1 MMRQYLV
8 AGNWK
13 MNGNEALLIAVR
25 EALAEVQTKATV
37 VVIPPYVY
45 LPAAMQH
52 FRDTKLVVGAQNV
65 SSHEEGAYTGDISGL
80 MLRDVGCHYVLVGH
94 SERRAMHGETDEI
107 VAKKFAAAQRVNIT
121 PILCVGE
128 TFSERGASKTM
139 AVIEASL
146 EAVRAEVGIK
156 GFGKA
161 VLAYEPLWAIGT
173 GVAASPEMAQ
183 AVHADIRKWVAKY
196 DEGIA
201 KNLQILYGGSVAPL
215 NAQALF
221 SMPDIDGGLVG
232 GASLKPDGF
241 AEIVAQAK

>member
-1 MMRQYLV
+1 VRQYIV

-25 EALAEVQTKATV
+25 EALAGVETKAEV
-37 VVIPPYVY
+37 VIIPPYVY
-45 LPAAMQH
+45 LPSATQH
-52 FRDTKLVVGAQNV
+52 FRDTNLVVGAQNV
-65 SSHEEGAYTGDISGL
+65 SKHEEGAFTGEISGL
-80 MLRDVGCHYVLVGH
+80 MLRDTGCQYVLVGH
-94 SERRAMHGETDEI
+94 SERRTMYGETNEI
-107 VAKKFAAAQRVNIT
+107 VANKFVAAQRVGIT

-128 TFSERGASKTM
+128 TFSERGAGKTM

-146 EAVRAEVGIK
+146 EAVRAQVGIR

-161 VLAYEPLWAIGT
+161 VLAYEPIWAIGT
-173 GVAASPEMAQ
+173 GVAATPEMAQ
-183 AVHADIRKWVAKY
+183 AIHADIRKWVAKY

>member
-1 MMRQYLV
+1 MRQYIV

-13 MNGNEALLIAVR
+13 MNGDEALLIAVR
-25 EALAEVQTKATV
+25 EALADVQTEATV

-45 LPAAMQH
+45 LPAATQH
-52 FRDTKLVVGAQNV
+52 FRDTKLVVGAQNI
-65 SSHEEGAYTGDISGL
+65 SKFEEGAYTGEISGL

-94 SERRAMHGETDEI
+94 SERRAMYGETNEI
-107 VAKKFAAAQRVNIT
+107 VAKKFMAAQKVNIT

-128 TFSERGASKTM
+128 TFSERGAGKTM
-139 AVIEASL
+139 SVIEASL
-146 EAVRAEVGIK
+146 EAVRAAAGIK
-156 GFGKA
+156 AFGKA
-161 VLAYEPLWAIGT
+161 VLAYEPVWAIGT
-173 GVAASPEMAQ
+173 GVAATPEMAQ

-241 AEIVAQAK
+241 AEIVAKAR